1 MKIIGD
7 SPASPARQERIGR
20 TSAERR
26 TRGDRVR
33 ANRRTAYA
41 AFTWVMV
48 FLAWHVVWALTGL
61 KSPSPS
67 DHQGPS
73 RVLLQV
79 FMVVIIVMV
88 IVGTLLPLALA
99 QPWGRRIPR
108 WMLLSA
114 AWVGCVLL
122 SARGLAGIGDG
133 LVRVTGLLPKGFS
146 NLTTAQVIGTEHPS
160 FWALFASSATDVLFA
175 TGGLAFGLAAIAYQR
190 VIPPSTRQRPS
201 GR

>member
-1 MKIIGD
+1 
-7 SPASPARQERIGR
+7 
-20 TSAERR
+20 
-26 TRGDRVR
+26 
-33 ANRRTAYA
+33 
-41 AFTWVMV
+41 
-48 FLAWHVVWALTGL
+48 
-61 KSPSPS
+61 
-67 DHQGPS
+67 
-73 RVLLQV
+73 
-79 FMVVIIVMV
+79 VVIIVMV

-99 QPWGRRIPR
+99 QPRGRRIPR